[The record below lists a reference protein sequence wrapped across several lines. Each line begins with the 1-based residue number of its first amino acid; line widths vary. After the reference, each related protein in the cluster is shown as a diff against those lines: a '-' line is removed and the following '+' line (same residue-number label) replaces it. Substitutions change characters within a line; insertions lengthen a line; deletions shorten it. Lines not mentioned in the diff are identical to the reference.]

1 MKHFSC
7 GLKCHGRLEKKHVYN
22 LLSSSKYLKSTKDCM
37 HLSYL
42 VFNLSFPYRAP
53 IGDSTQTP
61 LGWEFILTTVGFPPG
76 PRSSESS
83 ALSYKLDPRQRQLH
97 HRALQATSCSQR
109 GSPAILAFS
118 SGDRYCTDLLWKR
131 LMEVKVTRKHTL
143 SMFGKTL
150 YRFRKS
156 FQKVTRTPRGAS
168 RADPRGVVAGAVPPR
183 CHPEAETMPGAQTR
197 DDPSLRAAAANS
209 GSYLA
214 APPSDL
220 PHPAGTPARPRTPA
234 AWDPRPAPGPPP
246 GNLVRLADLSPLGD
260 PRPAWD
266 PCRLS
271 PPPGLGPLSGP
282 EPHPAPGPLPP
293 EDPPRPAGTPAAWD
307 PVRPRDLRP
316 AVGPSPSPGTHVR
329 RGPPPGPAPPPAAS
343 PQAAS
348 RAALTPCRR
357 CPGRAR
363 RSRAARRAGVAAT
376 MEPRGGAASQPSQPV
391 SRSGSG
397 SVSRSARSSCR
408 REVATGLRQ
417 RAGALAPPAPLR
429 PAPGGARRSGP
440 APQPME
446 RELSAEGGACR
457 NKGRWG

>member
-1 MKHFSC
+1 MGVGS
-7 GLKCHGRLEKKHVYN
+7 EKRPH
-22 LLSSSKYLKSTKDCM
+22 SQSAQD
-37 HLSYL
+37 
-42 VFNLSFPYRAP
+42 PY
-53 IGDSTQTP
+53 D
-61 LGWEFILTTVGFPPG
+61 
-76 PRSSESS
+76 
-83 ALSYKLDPRQRQLH
+83 
-97 HRALQATSCSQR
+97 R
-109 GSPAILAFS
+109 GST
-118 SGDRYCTDLLWKR
+118 R
-131 LMEVKVTRKHTL
+131 VTRA
-143 SMFGKTL
+143 
-150 YRFRKS
+150 
-156 FQKVTRTPRGAS
+156 PRGAS
-168 RADPRGVVAGAVPPR
+168 RADPRGVAAGAVPPR
-183 CHPEAETMPGAQTR
+183 CHPEAETMPGAQT
-197 DDPSLRAAAANS
+197 AAAANS
-209 GSYLA
+209 GSDLA
-214 APPSDL
+214 APLSDL

-234 AWDPRPAPGPPP
+234 AWDPRPAPGPPS
-246 GNLVRLADLSPLGD
+246 GNLVRLADLSPLG
-260 PRPAWD
+260 D

-282 EPHPAPGPLPP
+282 EPRPAPGPLPP
-293 EDPPRPAGTPAAWD
+293 EEPPRPAGTPAAWD

-408 REVATGLRQ
+408 REVATGLGQ
-417 RAGALAPPAPLR
+417 RASALAPPAPLR

-457 NKGRWG
+457 NKGRWGGAVPGLGCWVPRGPDPSERIRGPTRSDPGRSGRLLRESPGYTPSLPNLSVLGC

>member
-1 MKHFSC
+1 MS
-7 GLKCHGRLEKKHVYN
+7 
-22 LLSSSKYLKSTKDCM
+22 
-37 HLSYL
+37 
-42 VFNLSFPYRAP
+42 
-53 IGDSTQTP
+53 GDRDSP
-61 LGWEFILTTVGFPPG
+61 PPSGSPG
-76 PRSSESS
+76 PRAGLHARIHAES
-83 ALSYKLDPRQRQLH
+83 RQARRPLG
-97 HRALQATSCSQR
+97 A
-109 GSPAILAFS
+109 
-118 SGDRYCTDLLWKR
+118 
-131 LMEVKVTRKHTL
+131 
-143 SMFGKTL
+143 
-150 YRFRKS
+150 
-156 FQKVTRTPRGAS
+156 TPRPRPCPAPR
-168 RADPRGVVAGAVPPR
+168 RATARSVPLCVPV
-183 CHPEAETMPGAQTR
+183 PQ
-197 DDPSLRAAAANS
+197 SLRAAAASS
-209 GSYLA
+209 GSDLA
-214 APPSDL
+214 APLSDL

-282 EPHPAPGPLPP
+282 EPRPAPGPLPP

-329 RGPPPGPAPPPAAS
+329 RGPPPGPAPSPAAS

-397 SVSRSARSSCR
+397 SVSRSPRSSCR

-446 RELSAEGGACR
+446 RELSAGGGACR
-457 NKGRWG
+457 NKGRWGGAVPGLGCWVPRGPDPERPDSRSNPVRPGEAGRKVHLESAQQAVLIPNPELKFIGLACFTEWETEAQGARPPAPHVTKSHSLVHLLFIKQTFSQPVRCAVGVE